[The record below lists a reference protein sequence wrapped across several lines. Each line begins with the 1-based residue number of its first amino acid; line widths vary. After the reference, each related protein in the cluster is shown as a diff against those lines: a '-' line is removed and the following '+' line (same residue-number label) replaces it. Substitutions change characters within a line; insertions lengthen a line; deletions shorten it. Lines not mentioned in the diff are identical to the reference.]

1 MGTKMQES
9 KVRDVK
15 FEKKAMSAAMR
26 FLALRGYELID
37 EEWAHEQDVPVIVAK
52 QDDCIV
58 FTEVVARKGKEKGM
72 QQEKADDGMRARA
85 EKLAMDFLSVHD
97 YVEVSLR
104 FDVINLVAL
113 AQDRALIRHHINAL
127 G

>member
-9 KVRDVK
+9 KVRDVE

-52 QDDCIV
+52 KMIASSLLKWLHV
-58 FTEVVARKGKEKGM
+58 RVKK
-72 QQEKADDGMRARA
+72 KACNKKRQMMAC
-85 EKLAMDFLSVHD
+85 ELVLK
-97 YVEVSLR
+97 SLPWT
-104 FDVINLVAL
+104 FCPCTIMSKSL
-113 AQDRALIRHHINAL
+113 
-127 G
+127 